1 MTNPTAPLPQKC
13 QVLIVGGGIAGVS
26 TALHLARANID
37 VVLVERGQLTCG
49 TTWHAAGLV
58 GQLRG
63 SRTQTE
69 IAKTTMRTFEEVE
82 AQTGLSTGLNKVGS
96 IQIALSEGR
105 MAEMRRIVARSDW
118 FGAAA
123 SLITPEEVEERWP
136 GIKTD
141 DVLGAIWYPGDAT
154 VNPVDATQAMARA
167 ARMSG
172 ATIVENVSLEG
183 LIVERG
189 RVTGIETASG
199 EIRAETTVL
208 ALGAWT
214 RDIAARVGVRVPLY
228 AAEHYYIVTEP
239 IAGLAKNL
247 PYLRSSEEYAYFK
260 EDAGKLLVGC
270 FEPGARLVD
279 IADLPKDFL
288 FEGLP
293 GDMDH
298 FEPILETAIE
308 RCPMLAETGIHTFF
322 CGPESFTPDN
332 VYHLGPAP
340 EIEGLFVAAGFNSY
354 GIQSSAGI
362 GKVTADWILQNAAP
376 VEAAGFELMRNM
388 PFQSTGAYLQERIPE
403 MLGYL
408 FETHYP
414 YKLPQT
420 ARGVRRSPWH
430 HLNLAHGAC
439 MSHTAG
445 WERPMWFAPDGMEPV
460 YEYSYGRQNWFEAC
474 KAECKAAETEAVLI
488 DQSCFTKTLIEGPDA
503 LRELQRLSAAQMDV
517 PEGKTVY
524 LQMLNDRGGIEVD
537 ATVTRIAETKFLMV
551 GAPHTQMRDLWW
563 MRRNF
568 NDGAAVYLNDVT
580 SGLMMFSVTGPRARD
595 ILQSVSPDDWSNE
608 AFPFGT
614 SREVEIGMVRARAT
628 RLTYVG
634 ELGWEIVVESEYAE
648 HLAEYL
654 LDKGAGQGLRMA
666 GYHALGCMRVEKAM
680 RSWPHDIGP
689 FETPTE
695 AGLAFAVDW
704 NKADFIG
711 RDAALASR
719 EAGVPN
725 KRLVQVKLGE
735 DAPLLYREE
744 PIYLDG
750 KIVGGTTSGNYGHRI
765 GASLGMGYVSHPE
778 GVTKDLLTSGRWEV
792 NVEGRMVPATVQLG
806 AFYDPKR
813 EKVLA

>member
-1 MTNPTAPLPQKC
+1 MIDVAKLPKKTR
-13 QVLIVGGGIAGVS
+13 VLIVGGGIAGVS
-26 TALHLARANID
+26 TALHLARQGVEVA
-37 VVLVERGQLTCG
+37 LVERGQLTCG

-69 IAKTTMRTFEEVE
+69 IAKTTLRTFEEVE
-82 AQTGLSTGLNKVGS
+82 AETGLSTGLNKVGS

-123 SLITPEEVEERWP
+123 KLITPEEVRERWP
-136 GIKTD
+136 GVRSD

-167 ARMSG
+167 ARMHG
-172 ATIVENVSLEG
+172 ATILENVSLRG
-183 LIVERG
+183 LIVEKG
-189 RVTGIETASG
+189 KVTGIETDQG
-199 EIRAETTVL
+199 EIRAEVTVL

-214 RDIAARVGVRVPLY
+214 RDIAATVGVRVPLY

-239 IAGLAKNL
+239 IAGLPKNL

-279 IADLPKDFL
+279 TRELPKDFS

-308 RCPMLAETGIHTFF
+308 RCPILAEAGIHTFF

-340 EIEGLFVAAGFNSY
+340 EVGGLFVAAGFNSY

-362 GKVTADWILQNAAP
+362 GKVMADWIRTNAAP
-376 VEAAGFELMRNM
+376 VETAGFELMRTM
-388 PFQSTGAYLQERIPE
+388 PFQSTAGYLRERIPE

-408 FETHYP
+408 FETHHP

-420 ARGVRRSPWH
+420 ARGIRRSPWH

-445 WERPMWFAPDGMEPV
+445 WERPMWFAPEGMTPV
-460 YEYSYGRQNWFEAC
+460 YEYSYGRQNWFDAC
-474 KAECKAAETEAVLI
+474 KAECAAARDGAVLI
-488 DQSCFTKTLIEGPDA
+488 DQSCFTKTMIEGPDA
-503 LRELQRLSAAQMDV
+503 LTELQRLSAAQMDV

-537 ATVTRIAETKFLMV
+537 ATVTRIGENRFLMV

-563 MRRNF
+563 MRRNIR
-568 NDGAAVYLNDVT
+568 DGAGAILNDMT
-580 SGLMMFSVTGPRARD
+580 SGLMMFSVTGPRARE
-595 ILQSVSPDDWSNE
+595 ILQSVSPDDWSNA

-628 RLTYVG
+628 RLTYIG

-654 LDKGAGQGLRMA
+654 LDKGAGHGLRMA
-666 GYHALGCMRVEKAM
+666 GYHALGCMRVEKGM

-689 FETPTE
+689 FETPSE

-704 NKADFIG
+704 EKADFIG
-711 RDAALASR
+711 RDAALRSR
-719 EAGVPN
+719 DAGVPK
-725 KRLVQVKLGE
+725 KRLVQVKLHE
-735 DAPLLYREE
+735 DEPLLYREE

-750 KIVGGTTSGNYGHRI
+750 RIVGGTTSGNYGHRI
-765 GASLGMGYVSHPE
+765 GASLGMGYVTHPE
-778 GVTKDLLTSGRWEV
+778 GVTKDLLASGRWEV